1 MSDVKIPN
9 RQNWCFENSFT
20 TNRGILKKD
29 FLIDLYTRSMFI
41 ITSRMFKYKNLP
53 ETIKEKDLEFLLQ
66 NFGYAVITKVDG
78 KLYAFYGGLGGL
90 RNAYYLPTKIVVA
103 NPYLKYNATL
113 DIEDDKDG
121 VLMLNDNIYRGLRPT
136 NFMYA
141 SLLAENIISLQ
152 VALINARIPSI
163 IKVSSDEEYTSA
175 LNYIESIFKGDIGVI
190 STDQLLN
197 GVDTKPFANGSL
209 DFNQYVETIQFIKA
223 SWYNELGLNLNY
235 NMKREYLNESETSYN
250 MDSSTPNIDEM
261 EQMRK
266 DAVERINKKYG
277 TNIIVERDSAWAI
290 IKEKSDLSK
299 DAMEAEVENL
309 KGGSED
315 EEDKGSSN
323 EDSTSDNQGSDE
335 DKKDM

>member
-1 MSDVKIPN
+1 MSEKIPN

-20 TNRGILKKD
+20 TNRGILRKEY
-29 FLIDLYTRSMFI
+29 LIDLFMKNMFI
-41 ITSRMFKYKNLP
+41 ITSRMFKYTNLP
-53 ETIKEKDLEFLLQ
+53 DTIKEKDLEFLLQ
-66 NFGYAVITKVDG
+66 NYGYACITKVEG
-78 KLYAFYGGLGGL
+78 KLYAFWGGLGGL
-90 RNAYYLPTKIVVA
+90 RNAYYLPTKIVIA

-113 DIEDDKDG
+113 EIEDDKDG
-121 VLMLNDNIYRGLRPT
+121 VLMLNDNVYRGLRPT

-197 GVDTKPFANGSL
+197 GVDTKPFSNGSL
-209 DFNQYVETIQFIKA
+209 DLNQYIETIQFIKA

-235 NMKREYLNESETSYN
+235 NMKREYLNEAETSYN
-250 MDSSTPNIDEM
+250 MDSSVPNIDEM

-277 TNIIVERDSAWAI
+277 TNIIVERDSAWKV
-290 IKEKSDLSK
+290 IKEKSEMTK
-299 DAMEAEVENL
+299 DIMEAEIDQMRGDNNEE
-309 KGGSED
+309 SERSNQ
-315 EEDKGSSN
+315 EDIKSNNQDSN
-323 EDSTSDNQGSDE
+323 EAKE
-335 DKKDM
+335 DM

>member
-1 MSDVKIPN
+1 MSEKIPN

-20 TNRGILKKD
+20 TNRGILKKEY
-29 FLIDLYTRSMFI
+29 LIDLFMRNMFI
-41 ITSRMFKYKNLP
+41 ITSRMFKYSNLP

-66 NFGYAVITKVDG
+66 NFGYACVTEVNG
-78 KLYAFYGGLGGL
+78 KLYAFWGGLGGFP
-90 RNAYYLPTKIVVA
+90 NAYYLPTKIVIA

-113 DIEDDKDG
+113 EIEDDKDG
-121 VLMLNDNIYRGLRPT
+121 VLMLNDNVYRGLRPT

-209 DFNQYVETIQFIKA
+209 DLNQYVETIQFIKA

-235 NMKREYLNESETSYN
+235 NMKREYLNEAETSYN
-250 MDSSTPNIDEM
+250 MDSSIPNIDEM
-261 EQMRK
+261 EKMRK
-266 DAVERINKKYG
+266 DAVDRINKKYG
-277 TNIIVERDSAWAI
+277 TNISVERDSTW
-290 IKEKSDLSK
+290 KVMKDKVDLST
-299 DAMEAEVENL
+299 DLMSAELEQIRGEEN
-309 KGGSED
+309 D
-315 EEDKGSSN
+315 EGKGSDQ
-323 EDSTSDNQGSDE
+323 EDIESDNLNSDE
-335 DKKDM
+335 NKEDM